1 MAMTVM
7 MNKTRDLLE
16 DLVRESSFN
25 WALTRRTSFHGDD
38 EFDDLSRS
46 PSGSQASSIA
56 ALSPIANL
64 VVARCS
70 LILGV
75 SVDDIHHNF
84 DAKAS
89 EAIRRPSR
97 YARNLVEYCCFTTL
111 ALSTR
116 VAGYLSDKSFHRL
129 TFDMMLA
136 WDSPA
141 SSLPPS
147 PQAKEGGERPVG
159 VEAFS
164 RIAPAIPSVADVVN
178 CSNIFNVLTASTGG
192 RLSFAIYDKYL
203 RNLDR
208 AIKKMKTQSES
219 SLLSDLRFHRGER
232 ILDMDGTLTAQP
244 VLEHVG
250 NSAWPGRL
258 TLTDHALYFEAL
270 KVVAYNKPK
279 VYDLADDLKQ
289 CIKPELTGPWG
300 SRLFDK
306 AVMYKS
312 ISLSEPVFMEFP
324 ELTGHSRRDYWL
336 AIMREVLYA
345 HRFLRKFQIEGVEK
359 EEMLLKAVL
368 GILRLQALVELVP
381 SQIIRYETLLTFSLC
396 DQLPGGDLILET
408 LAGMIASRRLER
420 TNESDSGS
428 LMHYSTSALGILSN
442 LGVVSQVS
450 NDESLL
456 VGEMIVGE
464 MTTLER
470 AVTQSMTNY
479 KKVEQAQATVDVVK
493 VDGLDTNL
501 ALMKELLHPVIKLGN
516 FLVTLAS
523 WDDPVKSFVFCC
535 ASFYIILR
543 GLLGFLLVMVFLLVA
558 IFILLTRF
566 INQGRPIDQV
576 KVMAPP
582 SMNTMEQLLAV
593 QNAISQV
600 EELVQNGNITLL
612 KLRALLLSVS
622 SQAANTAV
630 LTLVLMALTVA
641 ILPAKLILFVI
652 FLEIFTRQSPPRR
665 ASTERWAR
673 RWREWWFSIPA
684 APVVLER
691 DKVEKM

>member
-1 MAMTVM
+1 MTLM
-7 MNKTRDLLE
+7 MNKTRNLLE

-38 EFDDLSRS
+38 EFGDLSRS
-46 PSGSQASSIA
+46 PSGLEASSIA

-75 SVDDIHHNF
+75 SVDDIQHNY

-89 EAIRRPSR
+89 EAIRHPSR

-116 VAGYLSDKSFHRL
+116 VVGYLSDKSFRRL

-141 SSLPPS
+141 SSPPPS
-147 PQAKEGGERPVG
+147 PQAKKSSFTTFG
-159 VEAFS
+159 V
-164 RIAPAIPSVADVVN
+164 
-178 CSNIFNVLTASTGG
+178 
-192 RLSFAIYDKYL
+192 FA
-203 RNLDR
+203 
-208 AIKKMKTQSES
+208 
-219 SLLSDLRFHRGER
+219 
-232 ILDMDGTLTAQP
+232 
-244 VLEHVG
+244 
-250 NSAWPGRL
+250 GRL

-279 VYDLADDLKQ
+279 MYDLADDLKQ

-345 HRFLRKFQIEGVEK
+345 HRFLRKFQIVGVEK

-408 LAGMIASRRLER
+408 LAGMIASRRLEQ

-428 LMHYSTSALGILSN
+428 LMHYSASALGILSN

-456 VGEMIVGE
+456 VGEMTVGE

-470 AVTQSMTNY
+470 AVTESMTNY

-501 ALMKELLHPVIKLGN
+501 ALMK
-516 FLVTLAS
+516 
-523 WDDPVKSFVFCC
+523 
-535 ASFYIILR
+535 
-543 GLLGFLLVMVFLLVA
+543 
-558 IFILLTRF
+558 
-566 INQGRPIDQV
+566 
-576 KVMAPP
+576 
-582 SMNTMEQLLAV
+582 
-593 QNAISQV
+593 
-600 EELVQNGNITLL
+600 
-612 KLRALLLSVS
+612 
-622 SQAANTAV
+622 
-630 LTLVLMALTVA
+630 
-641 ILPAKLILFVI
+641 
-652 FLEIFTRQSPPRR
+652 
-665 ASTERWAR
+665 
-673 RWREWWFSIPA
+673 
-684 APVVLER
+684 
-691 DKVEKM
+691 